1 MPSARHSDSIGPNC
15 ISARGNDMYY
25 FVHLIDENGKGSYLS
40 VKGRTFWGK
49 HTALKHAH
57 DIASTKAPVFGAAI
71 IEVEDDFGFV
81 VKTYTREV
89 TA

>member
-1 MPSARHSDSIGPNC
+1 MKYS
-15 ISARGNDMYY
+15 
-25 FVHLIDENGKGSYLS
+25 VHLIDENGNGPYLS
-40 VKGRTFWGK
+40 VKGRTFWSK

-81 VKTYTREV
+81 LKTYTREV
-89 TA
+89 AP